1 MAEIWA
7 GLYSLAAQR
16 GDTGM
21 SYVGRNESR
30 TPAIQGVGL
39 STPTNYTNI
48 MATLPQPPAWT
59 EGAVCAQTDANLFF
73 PERGESS
80 REAKRV
86 CAVCPVISECLA
98 WALDTHEN
106 TGVWGGTT
114 PRERR
119 AVRRGAA

>member
-39 STPTNYTNI
+39 SAPTNYTNI
-48 MATLPQPPAWT
+48 MATLPQPPAWR
-59 EGAVCAQTDANLFF
+59 ARCAHKPT
-73 PERGESS
+73 RTSS
-80 REAKRV
+80 FQSVASRHARRSGWV
-86 CAVCPVISECLA
+86 RCA
-98 WALDTHEN
+98 
-106 TGVWGGTT
+106 
-114 PRERR
+114 R
-119 AVRRGAA
+119 